1 MNLELE
7 NKIVVITGA
16 TGGIGSQIAKD
27 FIDAKSVVVCL
38 IRNENKFIELR
49 KSMEAENLNGSNLH
63 FVSCNLSDYSEI
75 KNSVAQITEKFSRID
90 ILVHCAGY
98 TEEQPFALFSDKQ
111 ISDLIDINLKGPVLL
126 THAVLKTMFKQNSGS
141 IIFISSAST
150 IKKGRG
156 IVAYA
161 SAKAGLETFTRALA
175 QEVGRKKIRVNCIRP
190 GVIETGMSS
199 AVIYRNSDKIIDFT
213 SLGRTGKPNEISNAV
228 LFIASEKAASYLT
241 GECITIDGGM
251 Y

>member
-16 TGGIGSQIAKD
+16 TGGIGSQITKD
-27 FIDAKSVVVCL
+27 FIDAKAIVVCL
-38 IRNENKFIELR
+38 IRNENKFNELK
-49 KSMEAENLNGSNLH
+49 KSAEADNLDITRLH
-63 FVSCNLSDYSEI
+63 YVCCNLSDYEEI
-75 KNSVAQITEKFSRID
+75 KNAVAQITDTFSRID
-90 ILVHCAGY
+90 VLVHCAGY
-98 TEEQPFALFSDKQ
+98 TEEQPFALFNEKQ
-111 ISDLIDINLKGPVLL
+111 ISELFDINLKSPVLL
-126 THAVLKTMFKQNSGS
+126 THAVLKTMYRQNSGS

-161 SAKAGLETFTRALA
+161 SAKAGLETFTRTLA

-199 AVIYRNSDKIIDFT
+199 AVIYRNSEKIIEFT
-213 SLGRTGKPNEISNAV
+213 SLGRTGKPNEISNVV
-228 LFIASEKAASYLT
+228 LFIASEKTASYLT